1 MKIAILGAGAF
12 GTALGGILADNG
24 YDIDYYDVRI
34 EKERLADVVSDAA
47 YIILCVPSCAAPYV
61 LPHVPKDKPLIVATK
76 GILSDEMFAGF
87 KDWMVLSGPGFA
99 EDIKAGKHTIL
110 TVTDARITELLKAEY
125 MEFEL
130 TDDRKG
136 VLMCGALKNMYAILA
151 GLWDLKRES
160 YEWLQFID
168 GASAEMRRL
177 LDVNGADAKTVEL
190 ACGVGDLKLTCGE
203 PSRNYEFG
211 EMLRKNRGCEP
222 TKTVEGLSALKRI
235 NRGEIKVPK
244 GLKLLEEVRNAI
256 KC

>member
-24 YDIDYYDVRI
+24 YDIDYYDTRI
-34 EKERLADVVSDAA
+34 EKERLKDVVSDAA
-47 YIILCVPSCAAPYV
+47 YIILCVPSCAVPYV

-76 GILSDEMFAGF
+76 GILSGMLFADF

-99 EDIKAGKHTIL
+99 EDIKARKHTVL
-110 TVTDARITELLKAEY
+110 TVTDERIMELFRADY

-130 TDDRKG
+130 TDDKKG
-136 VLMCGALKNMYAILA
+136 VLMCGALKNVYAILA

-177 LDVNGADAKTVEL
+177 LDINGADARTVDL
-190 ACGVGDLKLTCGE
+190 ACGVGDLKLTCGY

-211 EMLRKNRGCEP
+211 DLLRQNPKYEAE
-222 TKTVEGLSALKRI
+222 KTVEGLSALRRI
-235 NRGEIKVPK
+235 ERGEIKVPE
-244 GLKLLEEVRNAI
+244 GLKLLEEVRDAV